1 MTSGRREGAC
11 PQKVFPIH
19 FESVEIGA
27 MQEQGGPWITAAWPY
42 HSSLKPHY
50 TFSSAL
56 NKSLPVTASIRGG
69 PDAPSTLWERKLRF
83 HNLPPTACK
92 GSDNHRTTIFL
103 KNFSKRGSR
112 NGTFNDINNRGMK
125 RPHEMMNLISKRPS
139 SISAVRRRAGER
151 RDIRKFYFLSLCF
164 WKPGRESDENVRKM
178 KTEKQ

>member
-69 PDAPSTLWERKLRF
+69 PDARSTLWERKLRF

-92 GSDNHRTTIFL
+92 GSDNPSDYHIFS

-112 NGTFNDINNRGMK
+112 DGTFNDINNRGMK

-139 SISAVRRRAGER
+139 SISAVRRMAGER
-151 RDIRKFYFLSLCF
+151 RTSGNFTFYPSASGN
-164 WKPGRESDENVRKM
+164 PAGNQMKM
-178 KTEKQ
+178 